1 MAKEV
6 KIIIDVDSKQ
16 AESDFSDLEDSL
28 DSLGSKAKDAKEDVE
43 DLGESAEDSGGK
55 AKKGG
60 KGFGILSSAMKFTG
74 IGAAVGAFT
83 SMGDVL
89 MGNQG
94 FADKFNIALESTKIV
109 VSDIFNKLGDF
120 INRMGKVGAKIMD
133 VKGNFQKLKDGISNF
148 GNMLKEKITDRVKQI
163 INGFGLLGKA
173 MKQLFEGDFKGALD
187 TAKEGVNDIFAVD
200 EKIAAVQRTIE
211 KGKEIYNNV
220 TEAISNTTQSTTNYT
235 KSVIKSAKA
244 IVNSRNELVKL
255 VGEINLQKAAIQGV
269 LNEEIRLRDNEN
281 LTFEQRQ
288 KHAMEVMNQQL
299 LLLDQEKK
307 MAEAVKENAEAEL
320 RTNADNLQ
328 AQQKLANANATLIT
342 LKQKETEI
350 ILGQT
355 KMHHDLNKM
364 RIAGIKEISMLN
376 EMGRNREL
384 EALREQGRLLLEQ
397 ARKNGEG
404 EAEVLEFIERK
415 KEEIRVKYRDMN
427 LQATSKLFGA
437 LAGTAEKGSKNWK
450 MMAKAQALVN
460 MYLGITSALKD
471 PEMPF
476 FARIANAAAVA
487 IAGRNNIRSIVETK
501 MSGEEGGEGEEG
513 DVPAATGVG
522 GIFSGNAGAM
532 IPNQLTED
540 LVDAGQQP
548 VQAYVV
554 ETDISNSQAL
564 QEELNLQTTL

>member
-1 MAKEV
+1 
-6 KIIIDVDSKQ
+6 
-16 AESDFSDLEDSL
+16 
-28 DSLGSKAKDAKEDVE
+28 
-43 DLGESAEDSGGK
+43 
-55 AKKGG
+55 
-60 KGFGILSSAMKFTG
+60 
-74 IGAAVGAFT
+74 
-83 SMGDVL
+83 
-89 MGNQG
+89 
-94 FADKFNIALESTKIV
+94 
-109 VSDIFNKLGDF
+109 
-120 INRMGKVGAKIMD
+120 MD

-148 GNMLKEKITDRVKQI
+148 GKMLKEKITDRVKQI

-173 MKQLFEGDFKGALD
+173 MKQLFEGDFKGALE
-187 TAKEGVNDIFAVD
+187 TAKEGMNDITGLD
-200 EKIAAVQRTIE
+200 EKIALVQKTIE